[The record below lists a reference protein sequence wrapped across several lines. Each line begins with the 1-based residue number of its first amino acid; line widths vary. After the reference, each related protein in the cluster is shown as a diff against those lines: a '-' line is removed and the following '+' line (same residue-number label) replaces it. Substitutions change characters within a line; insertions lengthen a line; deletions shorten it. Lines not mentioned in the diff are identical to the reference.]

1 VVNEFG
7 STTSKPRPSHV
18 GRLRRIA
25 VRLAAV
31 LGLTA
36 CVNTEFNVAQVPLDE
51 HTYASI
57 YPYFAEY
64 CALSEIR
71 KKQGSGVEIVG
82 GGPGGHSL
90 FYLNGVC
97 RRLDANYPVLTLCD
111 GSDGD
116 MTARG
121 VGLSVNA
128 HFRNAN
134 WIAVEGRDFLYDG
147 DLAPGEGVTQASYA
161 RTIARAEQMGFL
173 NGIEFH
179 AEVFDDKPAGMSRH
193 DYMYEVSAATDYAT
207 GFGRD
212 RYCARVPLDRSR
224 MDRIVQHLNAL
235 NRPYREGKPFE
246 WDVLR
251 NNCAYLAHNALAVAG
266 LWPEWPVDRPLLIAA
281 FDFPVPKNEFVNV
294 MRRTNDFPIADP
306 DAVYE
311 DDAARSEVLREGFIP
326 TQPGALAQARPAV
339 SPNDLYDTD
348 LRLIFFDEAIFGH
361 YQQRFDRIF
370 AGRRYTD
377 LTANLQYFSGLYAEM
392 LASQPTLAASMER
405 AAFYRRYYDAVA
417 REKDK
422 VDAMLA
428 HLPGTAG
435 EGYR

>member
-1 VVNEFG
+1 MNEIG
-7 STTSKPRPSHV
+7 LTTSRPTRSRI
-18 GRLRRIA
+18 GRLRWLA
-25 VRLAAV
+25 GGLAAV

-71 KKQGSGVEIVG
+71 KKQGSGVEIIG
-82 GGPGGHSL
+82 GGPGGHSI
-90 FYLNGVC
+90 FYLNNVC
-97 RRLDANYPVLTLCD
+97 RQLDAGYPVLGLCD
-111 GSDGD
+111 GPDD
-116 MTARG
+116 EMTGKG

-134 WIAVEGRDFLYDG
+134 WVAVEGRDFLYDG
-147 DLAPGEGVTQASYA
+147 DLAAGEGVTQASYA
-161 RTIARAEQMGFL
+161 RTVARAKRMGFL
-173 NGIEFH
+173 NGVEFH
-179 AEVFDDKPAGMSRH
+179 DEVFDDKPAGMSTQ

-212 RYCARVPLDRSR
+212 RYCARVPLDRNR
-224 MDRIVQHLNAL
+224 MDRIIQHLNAV

-306 DAVYE
+306 DAMHQ
-311 DDAARSEVLREGFIP
+311 DDAARSELLREGFLP
-326 TQPGALAQARPAV
+326 TQPGALAEARPAV
-339 SPNDLYDTD
+339 RPNDLYDTN

-361 YQQRFDRIF
+361 YQQRFDSIF
-370 AGRRYTD
+370 AEPRYTD
-377 LTANLQYFSGLYAEM
+377 LTVNLRYFSRLYAEM
-392 LASQPTLAASMER
+392 LASQPTQATSVER
-405 AAFYRRYYDAVA
+405 AEFYRRYYDVVA
-417 REKDK
+417 REKTK
-422 VDAMLA
+422 VDTTLA
-428 HLPGTAG
+428 HLSSTA
-435 EGYR
+435 EESFR